1 MDQILAIFQS
11 FIIFT
16 AALRSLAGPGLQ
28 KKVAKA
34 KKEASYD
41 RKEGAKYN
49 TAALSSEDANF
60 AGSLL
65 WEPTGSLLT
74 EYTRRGDAMV
84 AMVIPCRTVEHLQG
98 KIPKKEKNWV

>member
-1 MDQILAIFQS
+1 MDQIIAIFQS

-28 KKVAKA
+28 KKVSKA
-34 KKEASYD
+34 KEEASYD

-49 TAALSSEDANF
+49 TAALPSEDANF

-65 WEPTGSLLT
+65 SEPTEAPLT
-74 EYTRRGDAMV
+74 EYAR
-84 AMVIPCRTVEHLQG
+84 
-98 KIPKKEKNWV
+98 

>member
-1 MDQILAIFQS
+1 MDQIIAIFQS
-11 FIIFT
+11 FVIFT
-16 AALRSLAGPGLQ
+16 AALRSLAGLGLQ

-34 KKEASYD
+34 KEGGSYD

-49 TAALSSEDANF
+49 TAALPSEDANF

-74 EYTRRGDAMV
+74 EYAR
-84 AMVIPCRTVEHLQG
+84 
-98 KIPKKEKNWV
+98 

>member
-1 MDQILAIFQS
+1 MDQVIAIFQS

-34 KKEASYD
+34 KEGGSYD

-49 TAALSSEDANF
+49 TAALPSEDANF
-60 AGSLL
+60 AGCLL
-65 WEPTGSLLT
+65 SEPTEALLT
-74 EYTRRGDAMV
+74 EYAR
-84 AMVIPCRTVEHLQG
+84 
-98 KIPKKEKNWV
+98 